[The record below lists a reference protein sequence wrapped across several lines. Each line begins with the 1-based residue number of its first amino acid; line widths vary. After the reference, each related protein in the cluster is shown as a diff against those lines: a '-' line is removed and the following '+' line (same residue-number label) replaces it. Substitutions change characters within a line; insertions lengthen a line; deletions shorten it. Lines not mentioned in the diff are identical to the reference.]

1 MGGED
6 DIKGIL
12 GVCAQVCFVGTVIA
26 AARECRRALVAP
38 NVHALRRREDDALR
52 ALQRHW
58 QAAKAGGS
66 R

>member
-38 NVHALRRREDDALR
+38 NVHALRRREDDAL
-52 ALQRHW
+52 
-58 QAAKAGGS
+58 
-66 R
+66 